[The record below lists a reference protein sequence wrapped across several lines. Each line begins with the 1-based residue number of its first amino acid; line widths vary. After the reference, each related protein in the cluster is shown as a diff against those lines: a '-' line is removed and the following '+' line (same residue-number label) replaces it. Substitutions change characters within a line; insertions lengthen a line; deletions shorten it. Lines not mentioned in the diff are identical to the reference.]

1 METGCVVHGDTHRRA
16 ALLEVLCLRSN
27 KTQNTTRD
35 ISTVPEGAR
44 CHNSTVCSTA
54 PRTNSPIAQ
63 RSAIAQSDAL
73 QRCPPPPHGL
83 SLLLPPS
90 PPLPAPGR
98 GRLRPGFPPPL
109 HSPTV
114 QNTPGPARLSSALA
128 PLCRSRCRPGAHGR
142 RLEGLGGFGWV
153 VGRGLRALAVFSYP
167 GHRVAAG
174 VLRATGIPSCVG
186 E

>member
-1 METGCVVHGDTHRRA
+1 MVHGDTHRRA

-44 CHNSTVCSTA
+44 CHSTVCSTA

-114 QNTPGPARLSSALA
+114 QNTPG
-128 PLCRSRCRPGAHGR
+128 RPGSAQ
-142 RLEGLGGFGWV
+142 LS
-153 VGRGLRALAVFSYP
+153 LRSAAA
-167 GHRVAAG
+167 AAG
-174 VLRATGIPSCVG
+174 REPMGGGWRGWGGSGGWRGEVSGPSLSFPIPAIASRRGC
-186 E
+186 